1 MKAFFLEVRVQVH
14 PSEVALSSRVGMWGC
29 AEDFPPWRPNLKVK
43 VELRKTKGVH
53 CWPSRCY
60 PSNCK
65 RCSFSCLS
73 FHSLVALERL
83 KLSFNIGRGRILILT
98 RKLTNPHGS
107 LFLGYWPLWW
117 FPGSSASSY
126 RGISGSDWRCT
137 QLGCSTGRWTHRG
150 RG

>member
-1 MKAFFLEVRVQVH
+1 MNQGHPLRVLGASSGRWTRVSGFGGTNWLDPGLH
-14 PSEVALSSRVGMWGC
+14 PPMYLDNIGSFS
-29 AEDFPPWRPNLKVK
+29 
-43 VELRKTKGVH
+43 RKTKGTAF
-53 CWPSRCY
+53 PSDFSL
-60 PSNCK
+60 SNSQ
-65 RCSFSCLS
+65 RCSFSCLAI
-73 FHSLVALERL
+73 HSLVALEKL
-83 KLSFNIGRGRILILT
+83 KLTFNIGRGRILILT